1 MLDAGQTL
9 RVFAAPRNH
18 GVGPRRREE
27 RCQWAVI
34 CKEEIGFADIIK
46 IPLPGHMLGSFL
58 NPAPSSAP
66 ARPK

>member
-1 MLDAGQTL
+1 MPDKPCVSSLLLGITAS
-9 RVFAAPRNH
+9 
-18 GVGPRRREE
+18 GPGRREE

-46 IPLPGHMLGSFL
+46 IPLLGHMLGSFL